1 MDAPDLADLAP
12 HSEAARPARRAG
24 ALKVD
29 IAFAWRVA
37 LRELRGGLS
46 GFRVFLACLIL
57 GVAGIAAVGSVT
69 AAIDRGL
76 AAEGQTILG
85 GDAGLT
91 FSYRFADQRERA
103 WMEARGM
110 VTEMV
115 ALRSSLRFGDERMLA
130 EVKGIDDAWP
140 LYGAAVVEPGTMVEA
155 LAVRDGLPGL
165 VAEPV
170 VAERLGLKPG
180 DKVQLGGGVFAFRGV
195 LTAEPDRASG
205 GFAMGP
211 RVLTSVDG
219 LRSAGMLR
227 PGVVFRAE
235 YRLRLPPDA
244 SLTQTR
250 RDFRA
255 AFPEAGARWRDR
267 DAAAPGISRFVGQLG
282 AFLTIVGIASLAVGG
297 VGIGAA
303 VRGYLNR
310 KVPVIA
316 ALRTL
321 GAAAGTVFAAYLFQV
336 GLIAALGIVAGI
348 ALGGGLVAW
357 LGPLLAQ
364 DLPIPAEF
372 TLYPVP
378 LAEAALY
385 GALAAALFTLWPLAW
400 ILRVRPAELFRN
412 ETALPR
418 PFPGW
423 PVLITLVVVA
433 LALVGAIIGL
443 SVNPVLA
450 AWSLGAIA
458 AAFVLL
464 RVLGWAGARIARRLS
479 HSRLAERRPVLRL
492 ALGAIGAPVAGTPGV
507 VLALGLGLGVL
518 AAIGQIDANMQNLL
532 RKQLPVNAPSFFF
545 IDIQDHDLGRFRQMI
560 EADAGTRKLAT
571 APMLRG
577 VLTHLNGVPSG
588 EAKIDPAAAWVLRGD
603 RGVTYAA
610 DPPAGSVITE
620 GEWWPAD
627 YAGPPLVSFADE
639 EGRELGLSVGSTIT
653 VNILGRPIEARV
665 ASFREVEWRGM
676 GINFLMILSPG
687 ALAGAPHTHIATL
700 HADPEAEGRIMR
712 AVGQTMPGVTPVLV
726 REQIIR
732 VSDSLEK
739 LGAATRWGALAVLL
753 TGLAVLIGTAAAG
766 EERRRA
772 EAAILKVLGASRAAI
787 LASFALRA
795 ALTGLI
801 AALVALIWATA
812 SAFAVITWIFESDY
826 VIPVWNTVL
835 IVLGGMGLSLA
846 AGMLFARGPLRE
858 KPARVL
864 REAAG

>member
-1 MDAPDLADLAP
+1 MDGPDLADVAP
-12 HSEAARPARRAG
+12 PAEAAQPAQPGRVS
-24 ALKVD
+24 KVD
-29 IAFAWRVA
+29 LAFARKVA
-37 LRELRGGLS
+37 LRELRGGLA
-46 GFRVFLACLIL
+46 GFRVFLTCLIL
-57 GVAGIAAVGSVT
+57 GVAGIAAVGSIT

-85 GDAGLT
+85 GDVGLT
-91 FSYRFADQRERA
+91 FSYRFADDRERA
-103 WMEARGM
+103 WMEARGA

-115 ALRSSLRFGDERMLA
+115 TLRSSLRFGDERMLA
-130 EVKGIDDAWP
+130 EVKGIDGTWP
-140 LYGAAVVEPGTMVEA
+140 LYGQAAVEPGTLAEA
-155 LAVRDGLPGL
+155 LAIRAGLPGL
-165 VAEPV
+165 VTEPV
-170 VAERLGLKPG
+170 VAERMGLSPG
-180 DKVQLGGGVFAFRGV
+180 DQVRLGGGTFEFRGV
-195 LTAEPDRASG
+195 LTNEPDRASG

-211 RVLTSVDG
+211 RVLTSVEG
-219 LRSAGMLR
+219 LRLAGMLQ

-235 YRLRLPPDA
+235 YRLRLPTDA
-244 SLTQTR
+244 VLVKTR
-250 RDFRA
+250 RDFRKD
-255 AFPEAGARWRDR
+255 FPEAGARWRDR
-267 DAAAPGISRFVGQLG
+267 NAAAPGISRFVGQLG

-321 GAAAGTVFAAYLFQV
+321 GATAGTVFATYLIQV
-336 GLIAALGIVAGI
+336 GLIAAMGIVAGL

-357 LGPLLAQ
+357 LGPVLAA

-372 TLYPVP
+372 TFYPRP

-412 ETALPR
+412 ETDLHH

-423 PVLITLVVVA
+423 LVVSVMA
-433 LALVGAIIGL
+433 IIAAALVGTIVGL
-443 SVNPVLA
+443 SVNPILA
-450 AWSLGAIA
+450 GWCLGAIA

-464 RVLGWAGARIARRLS
+464 RALGWLGARIARRLS

-518 AAIGQIDANMQNLL
+518 AAIGQIDANMQNML
-532 RKQLPVNAPSFFF
+532 RKQLPENAPSFFF
-545 IDIQDHDLGRFRQMI
+545 IDIQNHDLDRFRQMI
-560 EADAGTRKLAT
+560 EADDGTQKLAT

-588 EAKIDPAAAWVLRGD
+588 EAQIDQAAAWVLRGD
-603 RGVTYAA
+603 RGVTYSPT
-610 DPPAGSVITE
+610 PPTGTVITG
-620 GEWWPAD
+620 GEWWPPD
-627 YAGPPLVSFADE
+627 YSGPPLVSFAEE
-639 EGRELGLSVGSTIT
+639 EGRELGLAIGSTIT
-653 VNILGRPIEARV
+653 VNILGRPIQAKV
-665 ASFREVEWRGM
+665 ASFRQVEWRGM
-676 GINFLMILSPG
+676 GINFLMVLSPG

-700 HADPEAEGRIMR
+700 HAEAEAEGRILR
-712 AVGQTMPGVTPVLV
+712 AVGQAMPGVTPVLV

-739 LGAATRWGALAVLL
+739 LGTATRWGAMAVLL

-795 ALTGLI
+795 ALIGLI

-812 SAFAVITWIFESDY
+812 SAYGVITWIFETDY
-826 VIPVWNTVL
+826 VIPLGSTVL
-835 IVLGGMGLSLA
+835 IILGGMGLSLA
-846 AGMLFARGPLRE
+846 AGLVFARGPLRE
-858 KPARVL
+858 RPAQVL
-864 REAAG
+864 RQAAG

>member
-1 MDAPDLADLAP
+1 MDASDLTDLGP
-12 HSEAARPARRAG
+12 HPETVPRARPGRTPT
-24 ALKVD
+24 VD
-29 IAFAWRVA
+29 FAFASRVA

-46 GFRVFLACLIL
+46 GFRVFLVCLIL

-76 AAEGQTILG
+76 AAEGRTILG

-91 FSYRFADQRERA
+91 FSYRFADERERA
-103 WMEARGM
+103 WMQARGA
-110 VTEMV
+110 VTEMIT
-115 ALRSSLRFGDERMLA
+115 LRSSLRFGEERMLA
-130 EVKGIDDAWP
+130 EVKGIDRAWP
-140 LYGAAVVEPGTMVEA
+140 LYGTASVAPGTLPGA
-155 LAVRDGLPGL
+155 LEIRDGLPGL

-170 VAERLGLKPG
+170 VAERMGLTPG
-180 DKVQLGGGVFAFRGV
+180 DRVQLGGGTFEYRGA
-195 LTAEPDRASG
+195 LTSEPDRASG

-211 RVLTSVDG
+211 RVLTSVAG
-219 LRSAGMLR
+219 LRAAGMLQ

-235 YRLRLPPDA
+235 YRLRLPPGA
-244 SLTQTR
+244 SLDEARTEFGET
-250 RDFRA
+250 
-255 AFPEAGARWRDR
+255 FPEAGARWRDR
-267 DAAAPGISRFVGQLG
+267 NAAAPGISRFVGQLG

-321 GAAAGTVFAAYLFQV
+321 GATAGTVFAAYLIQV
-336 GLIAALGIVAGI
+336 GLIAALGILAGL
-348 ALGGGLVAW
+348 AMGGVLVAW

-372 TLYPVP
+372 TVYPAP
-378 LAEAALY
+378 LAKAALY

-418 PFPGW
+418 PFPGRA
-423 PVLITLVVVA
+423 VMVA
-433 LALVGAIIGL
+433 LILIAAALVGAIVGL

-450 AWSLGAIA
+450 AWCLGSIA

-464 RVLGWAGARIARRLS
+464 RALGWVGARVARKLS
-479 HSRLAERRPVLRL
+479 HSRLAECRPVLRL

-532 RKQLPVNAPSFFF
+532 RKQLPENAPSFFF
-545 IDIQDHDLGRFRQMI
+545 IDIQDHDLDGFRQMI
-560 EADAGTRKLAT
+560 EGDEGVRKLAT

-577 VLTHLNGVPSG
+577 VLTRLNGIPSG
-588 EAKIDPAAAWVLRGD
+588 EAEIDPAAAWVLRGD
-603 RGVTYAA
+603 RGVTYSTA
-610 DPPAGSVITE
+610 PPPGTVITE
-620 GEWWPAD
+620 GEWWPED
-627 YAGPPLVSFADE
+627 YSGPPLVSFADE
-639 EGRELGLSVGSTIT
+639 EGRELGLTIGSTIT

-665 ASFREVEWRGM
+665 ASFRTVEWRGM

-700 HADPEAEGRIMR
+700 HAEADAEGRIMR
-712 AVGQTMPGVTPVLV
+712 AVGRALPGVTPVLV

-732 VSDSLEK
+732 VSDSLGK

-772 EAAILKVLGASRAAI
+772 EAAILKVLGASRASI

-812 SAFAVITWIFESDY
+812 AAVSVITWIFETEY
-826 VIPVWNTVL
+826 IVPVWQTVS
-835 IVLGGMGLSLA
+835 IILGGMSLSLV
-846 AGMLFARGPLRE
+846 AGLVFARGPLRE

-864 REAAG
+864 RESAG